1 MDPAILLYYVL
12 GYAASIIVVLL
23 LFLPV
28 IVSFVLLLLLAAVI
42 QVAALFLKT
51 VTLGAY
57 RSLSRL
63 FRSAAGRISH
73 GPGGGGLL
81 PH

>member
-1 MDPAILLYYVL
+1 MDPATIMYYAL

-28 IVSFVLLLLLAAVI
+28 ILSFVLLLLLAAAV
-42 QVAALFLKT
+42 QLVALFLKT

-63 FRSAAGRISH
+63 FRSLAGRIPH
-73 GPGGGGLL
+73 GRGGGLL